1 MLRFVICED
10 NKDFVNRLSNVI
22 TRVMMPYNFEYKINK
37 FTHYNKEVEEIICNN
52 DEIKIYILDIELPDI
67 SGLEI
72 ASTIREDDLNSII
85 IFVTSHPE
93 FKNDIFYSRLLA
105 IDYICKNK
113 FWEDRFEE
121 TLDYTIKTLNKK
133 EMLMF
138 EYNYNS
144 YRIPFDSIL
153 YIEKVADNKKCMI
166 YTEDGGSVGMVST
179 ISSLSKKLGPNFFR
193 SHKSCIIN
201 LDKVKKINYLDNTVT
216 FVNGKCEYLLSNRNK
231 KVLKEYVGDY

>member
-10 NKDFVNRLSNVI
+10 NKDFLNRLTNVI
-22 TRVMMPYNFEYKINK
+22 TKTMMPYNFEYKINK
-37 FTHYNKEVEEIICNN
+37 FSQYNKQVEDIISNK
-52 DEIKIYILDIELPDI
+52 DELKIYILDIELPEI

-72 ASTIREDDLNSII
+72 ASMIREDDLESIV

-113 FWEDRFEE
+113 FWEDRLEE
-121 TLDYTIKTLNKK
+121 TINYTIKTLNKK
-133 EMLMF
+133 EMLIF

-144 YRIPFDSIL
+144 YRIPFNSIL
-153 YIEKVADNKKCMI
+153 YIEKVSDNKKCMI
-166 YTEDGGSVGMVST
+166 YTEDGNSFGIIST
-179 ISSLSKKLGPNFFR
+179 ISDLFKKLSPNFFR

-201 LDKVKKINYLDNTVT
+201 LDKVKEINYIDNTVT
-216 FVNGKCEYLLSNRNK
+216 FSNGTCEYLISNRNK
-231 KVLKEYVGDY
+231 RKLKDYVGDY